1 MLILALHRSKIQ
13 VLIASN
19 PSDNIVTL
27 EQPEGQCWNV
37 TMQLLLCCLFTVQ
50 SSCFLQYADYTAYHQ
65 QLSQTLAAL

>member
-13 VLIASN
+13 VLIASD

-37 TMQLLLCCLFTVQ
+37 TIAAVAVLSLHCAEQLFSAVC
-50 SSCFLQYADYTAYHQ
+50 
-65 QLSQTLAAL
+65 